1 MNQVQMVKQD
11 EVHREKNHRVGA
23 EFVFVAIPL
32 ACRLV
37 KNFGP
42 ELLVQL
48 LRDGRHTQ
56 LAYSQMRVR

>member
-1 MNQVQMVKQD
+1 MVKQD
-11 EVHREKNHRVGA
+11 EVHREKNHLIDV
-23 EFVFVAIPL
+23 EFAFVANPL

-48 LRDGRHTQ
+48 LRGDRHTR